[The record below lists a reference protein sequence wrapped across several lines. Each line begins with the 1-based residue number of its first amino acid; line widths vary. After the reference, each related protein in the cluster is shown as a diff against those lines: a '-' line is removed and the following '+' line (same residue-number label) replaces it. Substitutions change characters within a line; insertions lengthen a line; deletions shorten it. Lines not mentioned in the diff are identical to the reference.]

1 MAFVKLRHHVMAE
14 LEEAP
19 SPGSRVLYDAFMTD
33 GISLDPEAVTRQA
46 VRLGDAASGLALT
59 PPAAP
64 DAGRSSNEVAELL
77 EVITDQ
83 LTAAAGS
90 LTSLAEAALDAVA
103 AFEAQDA
110 QVQQSLQPSP
120 APSPTPS
127 R

>member
-1 MAFVKLRHHVMAE
+1 
-14 LEEAP
+14 
-19 SPGSRVLYDAFMTD
+19 MTD

-46 VRLGDAASGLALT
+46 GRLGDAASGLALT
-59 PPAAP
+59 PPATP
-64 DAGRSSNEVAELL
+64 DAGRSSNEVTDLL